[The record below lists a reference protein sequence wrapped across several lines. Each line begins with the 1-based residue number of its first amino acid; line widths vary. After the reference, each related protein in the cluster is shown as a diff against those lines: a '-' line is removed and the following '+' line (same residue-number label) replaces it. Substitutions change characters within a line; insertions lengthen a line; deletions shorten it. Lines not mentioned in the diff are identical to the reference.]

1 MESNVSNPEAQKDES
16 QTDDGTIWC
25 EACDKRPAHAYLE
38 VQWRMGM
45 GGEDTDGERIA
56 CCRRCAAAILNKWDA
71 VLEAAR
77 LEGV

>member
-1 MESNVSNPEAQKDES
+1 MDFSNVANGVDVPLRAS
-16 QTDDGTIWC
+16 TVVGG
-25 EACDKRPAHAYLE
+25 
-38 VQWRMGM
+38 MGM